1 MYCPEVYKQ
10 AKDMLLMVTAAFLL
24 GRLYEKVK
32 RAKAAIKNSEG
43 DI

>member
-24 GRLYEKVK
+24 GRLYEKIK
-32 RAKAAIKNSEG
+32 RAKKMAEKELG
-43 DI
+43 E